1 MSPPGPRLLIVDDE
15 KAIRRLLR
23 TVLSPHGFEIF
34 DAATGQEGVSAA
46 ADARPD
52 LIILDLGL
60 PDLAGIDVIR
70 KIREWSQ
77 TPIVV
82 LSAHHQ
88 EGEKVAALEAGAD
101 DYVTK
106 PFGSRELLA
115 RIRAALRHLA
125 RSPDEPIFTTGGL
138 TVDLAR
144 RLVTR
149 DGQELRLSPIEY
161 DLLKALIL
169 NAGKVVTHRSL
180 LREVWGQGYERES
193 HLLRVT
199 MSNLRHKLEPIPA
212 RPMYIRTEPGVGYR
226 MREAD
231 DPATIDAEGRAPA
244 PLEPE

>member
-15 KAIRRLLR
+15 KPIRRLLR
-23 TVLSPHGFEIF
+23 TVLSPHGFEIV
-34 DAATGQEGVSAA
+34 DAVTGQEAVAA
-46 ADARPD
+46 AVDARPD

-70 KIREWSQ
+70 QIREWSRI
-77 TPIVV
+77 PIVV

-88 EGEKVAALEAGAD
+88 EEEKVAALEAGAD

-115 RIRAALRHLA
+115 RIRAALRHQGP
-125 RSPDEPIFTTGGL
+125 SVDDPVFTVGGL
-138 TVDLAR
+138 TVDLAK

-149 DGQELRLSPIEY
+149 GGQELRLSPVEY
-161 DLLKALIL
+161 DLLKALVL
-169 NAGKVVTHRSL
+169 SAGKVVTHRHL

-199 MSNLRHKLEPIPA
+199 MSNLRHKLEPNPA
-212 RPMYIRTEPGVGYR
+212 RPEYIQTEPGVGYR
-226 MREAD
+226 L
-231 DPATIDAEGRAPA
+231 RASGD
-244 PLEPE
+244 ESR

>member
-23 TVLSPHGFEIF
+23 TVLSPHGFEIL
-34 DAATGQEGVSAA
+34 DAATGQEGVTTA

-60 PDLAGIDVIR
+60 PDLAGVEVIR
-70 KIREWSQ
+70 RVREWSRI
-77 TPIVV
+77 PIVV

-88 EGEKVAALEAGAD
+88 EEEKVEALDAGAD

-115 RIRAALRHLA
+115 RIRAALRHQGP
-125 RSPDEPIFTTGGL
+125 SPDDPVFTVGGL
-138 TVDLAR
+138 TVDLAK

-149 DGQELRLSPIEY
+149 DGQELHLSPIEY
-161 DLLKALIL
+161 DLLKALVL
-169 NAGKVVTHRSL
+169 NAGRVVTHRHL
-180 LREVWGQGYERES
+180 LREVWGQGYDQES

-199 MSNLRHKLEPIPA
+199 MSNLRHKLEPNPA
-212 RPMYIRTEPGVGYR
+212 RPEYIQTEPGVGYR
-226 MREAD
+226 LRVPSE
-231 DPATIDAEGRAPA
+231 ESGS
-244 PLEPE
+244 

>member
-23 TVLSPHGFEIF
+23 TVLSPHGFEIL
-34 DAATGQEGVSAA
+34 DAATGQDGLTAA

-60 PDLAGIDVIR
+60 PDLAGVEVIR
-70 KIREWSQ
+70 RVREWSRI
-77 TPIVV
+77 PIVV

-88 EGEKVAALEAGAD
+88 EEEKVDALDAGAD

-115 RIRAALRHLA
+115 RIRAALRHQGL
-125 RSPDEPIFTTGGL
+125 SSDDPVFTVGGL
-138 TVDLAR
+138 TVDLAK

-149 DGQELRLSPIEY
+149 DGQELHLSPIEY
-161 DLLKALIL
+161 DLLKALLL
-169 NAGKVVTHRSL
+169 NAGKVVTHRHL
-180 LREVWGQGYERES
+180 LREVWGQGYDRES

-199 MSNLRHKLEPIPA
+199 MSNLRHKLESNPA
-212 RPMYIRTEPGVGYR
+212 QPEYIRTEPGVGYR
-226 MREAD
+226 L
-231 DPATIDAEGRAPA
+231 RAPGDDA
-244 PLEPE
+244 GSW